1 MSFPEKKDN
10 LKQESYI
17 SSSPKDWLQYTS
29 YPRAHVR
36 FLYPQS
42 QMCQVYWYIHFYMLN
57 KLFYLWFLLP
67 YLNIYKFKQSPK
79 KVLCIFLKSI
89 IVLLVWGTPW
99 CWTWNWVC
107 NLPRSQLSIFN
118 YQRGTECLS
127 RISIINIHSVAS
139 IALL

>member
-42 QMCQVYWYIHFYMLN
+42 QMCQVNIIDTYTSICSTNCSTYDSFYPVLIYINLN
-57 KLFYLWFLLP
+57 
-67 YLNIYKFKQSPK
+67 NHQK
-79 KVLCIFLKSI
+79 KYFA
-89 IVLLVWGTPW
+89 
-99 CWTWNWVC
+99 
-107 NLPRSQLSIFN
+107 FF
-118 YQRGTECLS
+118 
-127 RISIINIHSVAS
+127 
-139 IALL
+139 